1 MFTIFV
7 VILLFKF
14 LIGKICRV
22 HIWAVQYAKSVL
34 KSENTFYY
42 QNLVEVWGVFSFDIY
57 SDIIIVSA
65 SVQ

>member
-34 KSENTFYY
+34 ESENTFYY
-42 QNLVEVWGVFSFDIY
+42 QNLVVWGVFSFDIY
-57 SDIIIVSA
+57 SDIIIVSV